1 MDPRPNAAAPLLSTV
16 ADSEAELP
24 EAELEDGVTELVPF
38 DGTSEE
44 LAIAVA
50 EEVEEA
56 VVDDVDVVFV
66 VLEESKSDSSMVA
79 TE

>member
-1 MDPRPNAAAPLLSTV
+1 M

-24 EAELEDGVTELVPF
+24 EAELDDGEAELEDGVAELVPF

-50 EEVEEA
+50 EEVDDA
-56 VVDDVDVVFV
+56 VADDVDVVFV
-66 VLEESKSDSSMVA
+66 VLNEARSDSAMVV

>member
-1 MDPRPNAAAPLLSTV
+1 M

-24 EAELEDGVTELVPF
+24 EAELEDGEAELEDGVTELVPF

-44 LAIAVA
+44 LTIAVA
-50 EEVEEA
+50 EEVDEA
-56 VVDDVDVVFV
+56 VADDVDVVFV
-66 VLEESKSDSSMVA
+66 VLDESKSDSSMVA